1 MFLSELEGCL
11 IWECLNLSLGILW
24 FGVSLTFPDSLIGIQ
39 GNLSFMADLTEI
51 KLLTQ

>member
-1 MFLSELEGCL
+1 MFDLGMPELISWNSLVLGL
-11 IWECLNLSLGILW
+11 PNLPRQSDW
-24 FGVSLTFPDSLIGIQ
+24 YS